1 MQLVAEPLHREL
13 QAGGGRL
20 RMEVIVG
27 DASALAKLLMDI
39 AQDAD
44 RYRTDHAPSRD
55 IFHRL
60 FDADKVMEDFANHLE
75 SLAVRGTGNTRP
87 SR

>member
-1 MQLVAEPLHREL
+1 MRI
-13 QAGGGRL
+13 GIG
-20 RMEVIVG
+20 
-27 DASALAKLLMDI
+27 
-39 AQDAD
+39 
-44 RYRTDHAPSRD
+44 TDHAPSRD

-75 SLAVRGTGNTRP
+75 SLAERGTENTRR

>member
-1 MQLVAEPLHREL
+1 MEPLHREL

-27 DASALAKLLMDI
+27 DTSALAKLLMDI

-55 IFHRL
+55 IFHRV

-75 SLAVRGTGNTRP
+75 SLAERGTGNTRP